1 MAKLAHSSRVVA
13 LLLAASLG
21 STATRGQ
28 PAAVTTNATVVA
40 RYDYVP
46 HATQSGLGELT
57 LELRDA
63 LTQQPID
70 YTARQLAVWLQRAPK
85 TLADGE
91 VSCSDKVR
99 ALASQGIGRRA
110 VVDFNVYSLVSVN
123 TDRTVAFIN
132 PFLRLNNAKLEA
144 VVSLPGDATV
154 HLHHA
159 AAREIWVAM
168 RASDAVAVIDTDTR
182 LLKRTIAFAPG
193 SGPQALA
200 LSGNSVWVGF
210 AQRAN
215 WLRFDSSASAQPD
228 ARVEAPAAQR
238 FVSGEGGRQL
248 LGLGRASVSWL
259 DAQSGQPRTLA
270 LPAAPTA
277 AAWSALSQRWLVAS
291 ADARLRL
298 IDPRDPDAPPVLALD
313 SPVTALATFD
323 AGRYAI
329 AAMPGASAAAVIDV
343 ATATVLQTV
352 ATVPQVGEIGFSE
365 TFAYLHSA
373 PGAQASLL
381 LLAEARKGAAKPV
394 SITTGNPAPD
404 VPAAAA
410 AAAAGDPAMVQTMIR
425 APDGMSMLIANRH
438 DGHIYQYAEG
448 MMAPVG
454 SFSNYRRSANALV
467 LLDHGFESLGV
478 GRYRAT
484 MRHTRGGPHELVLSG
499 VQPRFAECQALALP
513 EVADR
518 HRELLAA
525 RPNAR
530 LVQVESALDGRTIA
544 VEVSLEDPTS
554 AAPMAAVTDL
564 MLLAFDKRSGW
575 QRRVL
580 LVESSPGRYS
590 ASLPLPAT
598 GARLDLLVSSA
609 TQDLPFGAGLIG
621 THEVRGVS
629 GVRKVLEVRR
639 P

>member
-1 MAKLAHSSRVVA
+1 MAKLAHSSRVAA
-13 LLLAASLG
+13 LLLAAALG
-21 STATRGQ
+21 SNAARGQ
-28 PAAVTTNATVVA
+28 PAAATTNPTVVA

-70 YTARQLAVWLQRAPK
+70 YTARQLAAWLQRAPK

-154 HLHHA
+154 LLHHA
-159 AAREIWVAM
+159 AEREIWIAM

-193 SGPQALA
+193 AGPQALA

-228 ARVEAPAAQR
+228 ARVEAPAVQR
-238 FVSGEGGRQL
+238 FVSGQGGRQM
-248 LGLGRASVSWL
+248 LGLGRTSVSWL
-259 DAQSGQPRTLA
+259 DAHSGQPRTLA

-277 AAWSALSQRWLVAS
+277 AAWSALSQRWLVAT

-298 IDPRDPDAPPVLALD
+298 IDPRDPGVPPAMVLD
-313 SPVTALATFD
+313 SPVTTLATFD

-373 PGAQASLL
+373 AGAQASLL
-381 LLAEARKGAAKPV
+381 PLAEARKGSAKPV
-394 SITTGNPAPD
+394 NITTGNPAQDIP
-404 VPAAAA
+404 AA
-410 AAAAGDPAMVQTMIR
+410 AAAAGDVALGQTMTR

-467 LLDHGFESLGV
+467 LLDHGFESLGG

-499 VQPRFAECQALALP
+499 VQPRFADCLALALP

-525 RPNAR
+525 RPQAR
-530 LVQVESALDGRTIA
+530 LVQVESTVDGRALT
-544 VEVSLEDPTS
+544 VVVSLEDPTS
-554 AAPMAAVTDL
+554 AAPMAAVADL

-580 LVESSPGRYS
+580 LRERSPGRYS

-598 GARLDLLVSSA
+598 AARLDLLVSSA
-609 TQDLPFGAGLIG
+609 TQDLPFGSGLIG
-621 THEVRGVS
+621 AHEVRGVRE
-629 GVRKVLEVRR
+629 VRK